1 MMVPGGHSRP
11 VMVVA
16 AIAVLA
22 NLFVCALVAV
32 SLHASYQ
39 QYNDRAAVT
48 SRNTNRLVAQ
58 SIEDEVTRI
67 DLGLRVV
74 VDEWS
79 RQQATGRIDALALTN
94 FLQRQLE
101 RLPMAD
107 GLRIV
112 DAQGKVIFGADEDL
126 PSGIS
131 LTDRDYFIVLRDT
144 PAPGLVISK
153 PVLGKISGKWVLI
166 FARQLSSHDGK
177 FAGIVIAPVMLEW
190 FEKKFAQLDVGEK
203 GTVVFRG
210 NASREFDMLGRLP
223 PAGPAGYVGQ
233 TKVSPQFRE
242 MITANPQGGTYE
254 AFAGADNIRRTFSYQ
269 AVGAYP
275 LITLVG
281 LSTDDILAGWWYEV
295 TKLSGLAV
303 AFALLSILGSVAV
316 VRAWNARA
324 QAFDEVRG
332 LNEILAGQI
341 AEKDLALR
349 ERRAAEEKI
358 DFIALHDN
366 LTGLP
371 NLQLAEERFRHVT
384 AYADRERCKVALL
397 YIDLD
402 GFKTINDSLGHRVGD
417 GLIVE
422 AAQRLQR
429 SIRDTDTLCR
439 RSGDEFVVVL
449 GELAEP
455 DASAPILVKL
465 MECLQEPVDI
475 AGYQLNSTAS
485 VGLAIYPD
493 DGNDFDTLLKKAEN
507 AMYRAKDA
515 GRNTYRFFDA
525 QMNIEVVEQLT
536 LRTDLRWAT
545 TRNELVLH
553 YQPQIDIRSRKLVG
567 VEALIRWN
575 HPEHGMIPPIKFIPL
590 AEESG
595 LIVPI
600 SEWVLREACCQ
611 ATAWAREEGLSDLV
625 VAVNLSA
632 VHFKRGNLEQSVIR
646 ALEESCLA
654 PHRLELELTESM
666 LISDT
671 DAVLATVKRLKQLG
685 VNLSIDD
692 FGTGY
697 SSLSYLKRFEVDKLK
712 IDQSFVR
719 DLATDPED
727 AAIVRAIIQMANS
740 LGLTTIAEGVET
752 QTALDQL
759 INFDCDEAQGYFF
772 ARPMPAAQFPD
783 FCRRFAADQA

>member
-1 MMVPGGHSRP
+1 MRVLGAHSRP
-11 VMVVA
+11 VKVMA
-16 AIAVLA
+16 AIALMA

-32 SLHASYQ
+32 SLQASYQ
-39 QYNDRAAVT
+39 QYNDRAAVS
-48 SRNTNRLVAQ
+48 SRNLNRLVAQ
-58 SIEDEVTRI
+58 SIEDEVNRI
-67 DLGLRVV
+67 DLGLHVV
-74 VDEWS
+74 VDEWA
-79 RQQATGRIDALALTN
+79 RQQAARRIDGQALTG
-94 FLQRQLE
+94 FLRRQQE

-107 GLRIV
+107 GLRIF
-112 DAQGKVIFGADEDL
+112 DARGRIMFAADGEL
-126 PSGIS
+126 PAGVSVA
-131 LTDRDYFIVLRDT
+131 DRDYFIALRDT
-144 PAPGLVISK
+144 PSVGLFISR

-166 FARQLSSHDGK
+166 FARRLESADGI
-177 FAGIVIAPVMLEW
+177 FAGVAVASVALEW
-190 FEKKFAQLDVGEK
+190 FERKFAGLEVGAK

-210 NASREFDMLGRLP
+210 NASRDFDMLGRLP

-233 TKVSPQFRE
+233 TKVSSQFRA
-242 MITANPQGGTYE
+242 MIGANPQGGTYE
-254 AFAGADNIRRTFSYQ
+254 AFAGADNIRRIFSYQ
-269 AVGAYP
+269 AVGDYP

-281 LSTDDILAGWWYEV
+281 LSTEDTLAGWWREV
-295 TKLSGLAV
+295 AKLAGLALV
-303 AFALLSILGSVAV
+303 FALLSILGAAMV

-324 QAFDEVRG
+324 RAFDDIRR
-332 LNEILAGQI
+332 LNEDLAGQI

-358 DFIALHDN
+358 DFIALHDT

-371 NLQLAEERFRHVT
+371 NLQLAEERFRHVA

-402 GFKTINDSLGHRVGD
+402 GFKRVNDSLGHRIGD
-417 GLIVE
+417 GLICKS
-422 AAQRLQR
+422 AQRLQD

-439 RSGDEFVVVL
+439 RSGDEFIAVL
-449 GELAEP
+449 GELAEA
-455 DASAPILVKL
+455 DASAPILAKL
-465 MECLQEPVDI
+465 MECLQEPMDI
-475 AGYQLNSTAS
+475 AGNELNTTAS

-493 DGNDFDTLLKKAEN
+493 DGADFDTLMKKAEI
-507 AMYRAKDA
+507 AMYQAKDA

-525 QMNIEVVEQLT
+525 QMNIEVVEQLS

-575 HPEHGMIPPIKFIPL
+575 HPEHGMIPPVRFIPL

-611 ATAWAREEGLSDLV
+611 ATAWAREPGLSDLV

-632 VHFKRGNLEQSVIR
+632 VHFKRGNLEQSVIA

-654 PHRLELELTESM
+654 PDRLELELTESM

-671 DAVLATVKRLKQLG
+671 DSVLATVKRLKQLG
-685 VNLSIDD
+685 INLSIDD

-719 DLATDPED
+719 DLATDADD
-727 AAIVRAIIQMANS
+727 AAIVRAIIQMAGS

-752 QTALDQL
+752 ETALAL
-759 INFDCDEAQGYFF
+759 LRGFGCDEAQGYFF
-772 ARPMPAAQFPD
+772 ARPMPAAQLPD
-783 FCRRFAADQA
+783 FCRRFAG

>member
-1 MMVPGGHSRP
+1 MVPGGHSKP
-11 VMVVA
+11 VKVVV

-22 NLFVCALVAV
+22 NLFVCILVAV
-32 SLHASYQ
+32 SLHASYR

-58 SIEDEVTRI
+58 SIEDEVHRI

-74 VDEWS
+74 VDEWV
-79 RQQATGRIDALALTN
+79 RQQATNRIDAQALTS
-94 FLQRQLE
+94 FLRRQQE

-107 GLRIV
+107 GLRII
-112 DAQGKVIFGADEDL
+112 DAQGRVIFGADKELL
-126 PSGIS
+126 PGIS
-131 LTDRDYFIVLRDT
+131 VADRDYFITLRDT
-144 PAPGLVISK
+144 PAIDLVISK

-166 FARQLSSHDGK
+166 FARRLSATDGK
-177 FAGIVIAPVMLEW
+177 FAGIVIAPVVLEW
-190 FEKKFAQLDVGEK
+190 FEKKFAKLEVGAK

-210 NASREFDMLGRLP
+210 DASRDFDMLGRLP
-223 PAGPAGYVGQ
+223 PAGPAGYIGQ
-233 TKVSPQFRE
+233 TKVSSQFRA

-254 AFAGADNIRRTFSYQ
+254 AFAGADNIRRIFSYQ
-269 AVGAYP
+269 AVGSYP

-281 LSTDDILAGWWYEV
+281 LSTEDVLAGWWREV
-295 TKLSGLAV
+295 TKLGGLAA
-303 AFALLSILGSVAV
+303 AFFLLSALGSLAV
-316 VRAWNARA
+316 VR
-324 QAFDEVRG
+324 
-332 LNEILAGQI
+332 
-341 AEKDLALR
+341 ALR

-371 NLQLAEERFRHVT
+371 NPQLAEERFRHAT
-384 AYADRERCKVALL
+384 AYADREHCKVALV

-402 GFKTINDSLGHRVGD
+402 GFKGINDSLGHRVGD
-417 GLIVE
+417 GLIRE
-422 AAQRLQR
+422 TAQRLDGC
-429 SIRDTDTLCR
+429 IRDTDTLCR
-439 RSGDEFVVVL
+439 RSGDKFIVIL
-449 GELAEP
+449 GELADP

-465 MECLQEPVDI
+465 MECLQDPMDI
-475 AGYQLNSTAS
+475 AGYELNTTAS
-485 VGLAIYPD
+485 IGLAIYPD
-493 DGNDFDTLLKKAEN
+493 DGSDFDILLKKAET

-515 GRNTYRFFDA
+515 GRDTYRFFDA
-525 QMNIEVVEQLT
+525 QMNIDVVEQLT
-536 LRTDLRWAT
+536 LRTDLRWAA
-545 TRNELVLH
+545 TRGELVLH
-553 YQPQIDIRSRKLVG
+553 YQPQIDIRSHKLIG

-575 HPEHGMIPPIKFIPL
+575 HPQHGMIPPIKFIPL

-697 SSLSYLKRFEVDKLK
+697 SCLSYLKRFEVDKLK

-759 INFDCDEAQGYFF
+759 RSFDCDEAQGYLF

-783 FCRRFAADQA
+783 FCRRFAAGRTYPI